1 MGRVVQAPE
10 GDFGRGGLCWGG
22 LLFRDSG
29 RDMTRGTFVIHS
41 VHNYTQPHTSGR
53 MLGKK
58 ISPRSSSLGR
68 KSRGAFANSAIW
80 QFRSQMA
87 TELIT

>member
-1 MGRVVQAPE
+1 MAVAVAG
-10 GDFGRGGLCWGG
+10 
-22 LLFRDSG
+22 SG
-29 RDMTRGTFVIHS
+29 SARAKYYLV
-41 VHNYTQPHTSGR
+41 
-53 MLGKK
+53 GKK